1 MRHLERS
8 HGSLQQIGLQ
18 PTLSNFG
25 AAAFPSYHT
34 IVTARGGYRT
44 AATEEAYQQEEAR
57 LAAKEARLAA
67 KEGTA
72 DSTTK
77 KTLQGG
83 RTTTL
88 NSNRI
93 SKD

>member
-44 AATEEAYQQEEAR
+44 AATEEAHQQEEAR
-57 LAAKEARLAA
+57 LAAKE
-67 KEGTA
+67 GTA
-72 DSTTK
+72 GNTTK
-77 KTLQGG
+77 KTLQGV